1 MLPVE
6 LLPIFTPRELEQLLC
21 GKSAIDVGLLKRV
34 AAYEFMQPTDAC
46 VQWLWEVL
54 EEMAPEQRVQ
64 FINFCYARWWGG
76 QAYPCW
82 RLCFGL
88 QKRNAGVLFWC
99 WLLVLGRLSSS
110 VQGRYSVSD
119 PYPLCCEVGRCLCY
133 GCLVILVNV
142 CFASEW

>member
-54 EEMAPEQRVQ
+54 EEMAPEQRIQ

-76 QAYPCW
+76 
-82 RLCFGL
+82 G
-88 QKRNAGVLFWC
+88 AGVPMLAFVFRAPEKEC
-99 WLLVLGRLSSS
+99 RSSVLVLAVS
-110 VQGRYSVSD
+110 VGAAVQQCSGSL
-119 PYPLCCEVGRCLCY
+119 LCVRPVPIVL
-133 GCLVILVNV
+133 
-142 CFASEW
+142 